1 MSVRRSKNQRKHSFP
16 LMYVVIVGCSESGYH
31 LSKALIAGG
40 HEVVVVE
47 KSIERF
53 QLLKDELGTVA
64 LLGDGTDELTLKR
77 AGIARADVVVSLTGV
92 DATNLV
98 ITQMTKHIFQ
108 VPRTMALIKDPKNE
122 PIFHEIGIDVVVN
135 STHLVLESMEEGVPG
150 RPLVHLMNLRVP
162 GMELVS
168 VSIPEDSN
176 IIGKRLSEIELPPN
190 SFITLIVKK
199 TGATLPTGRSVVEA
213 EDELVTVTPEGDEQ
227 ILYDILTGV

>member
-1 MSVRRSKNQRKHSFP
+1 
-16 LMYVVIVGCSESGYH
+16 MYVVIVGCSESGYH

-98 ITQMTKHIFQ
+98 ITQMTKHVFQ

-122 PIFHEIGIDVVVN
+122 PIFHEVGIDVVVN
-135 STHLVLESMEEGVPG
+135 STHLVLESMEEGIPG

-168 VSIPEDSN
+168 VSIPDDSN

-190 SFITLIVKK
+190 SFITLMVKK

-213 EDELVTVTPEGDEQ
+213 EDELVAVTPEGNEQ

>member
-1 MSVRRSKNQRKHSFP
+1 
-16 LMYVVIVGCSESGYH
+16 MYVVIVGCSESGYH

-122 PIFHEIGIDVVVN
+122 PIFHEVGIDVVVN
-135 STHLVLESMEEGVPG
+135 STHLALESMEEGVPG
-150 RPLVHLMNLRVP
+150 RPLVHLMNLRVA

-199 TGATLPTGRSVVEA
+199 TGATLPTGRSVLEA

>member
-1 MSVRRSKNQRKHSFP
+1 P

-53 QLLKDELGTVA
+53 QLLKDELGSVA

-122 PIFHEIGIDVVVN
+122 PIFHEVGIDVVVN
-135 STHLVLESMEEGVPG
+135 STHLALESMEEGVPG

>member
-1 MSVRRSKNQRKHSFP
+1 MSVRPSKNQRKHSFP

-122 PIFHEIGIDVVVN
+122 PIFHEVGIDVVVN

-213 EDELVTVTPEGDEQ
+213 EDELVTVTSEGDEQ

>member
-1 MSVRRSKNQRKHSFP
+1 
-16 LMYVVIVGCSESGYH
+16 MYVVIVGCSESGYH

-40 HEVVVVE
+40 HEVVVVD
-47 KSIERF
+47 KNPKRF
-53 QLLKDELGTVA
+53 QLLTEELGSVA
-64 LLGDGTDELTLKR
+64 LLGDGTDEAILKR
-77 AGIARADVVVSLTGV
+77 AGIARADVVVSLTGN

-98 ITQMTKHIFQ
+98 ISQMTKHIFQ

-122 PIFHEIGIDVVVN
+122 PIFHQIGVDVVVN
-135 STHLVLESMEEGVPG
+135 STHLVLASLEEGVPG

-190 SFITLIVKK
+190 SFISLMIKK
-199 TGATLPTGRSVVEA
+199 DGATLPTGRSVVEPN
-213 EDELVTVTPEGDEQ
+213 DELVAVTSAGDEQ

>member
-1 MSVRRSKNQRKHSFP
+1 
-16 LMYVVIVGCSESGYH
+16 MYVVIVGCSESGYH

-98 ITQMTKHIFQ
+98 ITQMTKHVFQ

-122 PIFHEIGIDVVVN
+122 PIFHEVGIDVVVN
-135 STHLVLESMEEGVPG
+135 STHLVLESMEEGIPG

-168 VSIPEDSN
+168 VSIPDDSN

-190 SFITLIVKK
+190 SFITLMVKK

-213 EDELVTVTPEGDEQ
+213 EDELVAVTPEGDEQ

>member
-1 MSVRRSKNQRKHSFP
+1 
-16 LMYVVIVGCSESGYH
+16 MYVVVVGCSESGYH

-47 KSIERF
+47 KNAERYH
-53 QLLKDELGTVA
+53 LLNEELGSVA
-64 LLGDGTDELTLKR
+64 LLGDGTDEATLKR
-77 AGIARADVVVSLTGV
+77 AGIARADVVVSLTGA

-98 ITQMTKHIFQ
+98 ISQMTKHIFQ

-122 PIFHEIGIDVVVN
+122 PIFHEIGVDVVVN
-135 STHLVLESMEEGVPG
+135 STHLVLASLEEGVPG

-168 VSIPEDSN
+168 VSIPEDAN
-176 IIGKRLSEIELPPN
+176 IIGKPLNEIELPPN
-190 SFITLIVKK
+190 SFITLMVKK
-199 TGATLPTGRSVVEA
+199 NGATLPTGRSVVEPS
-213 EDELVTVTPEGDEQ
+213 DELVAVVPEGEEQ

>member
-1 MSVRRSKNQRKHSFP
+1 
-16 LMYVVIVGCSESGYH
+16 MYVVIVGCSESGYH

-47 KSIERF
+47 KNAERYH
-53 QLLKDELGTVA
+53 LLNEELGSVA
-64 LLGDGTDELTLKR
+64 LLGDGTDEATLKG
-77 AGIARADVVVSLTGV
+77 AGIARADVVVSLTGA

-98 ITQMTKHIFQ
+98 ISQMTRHIFQ

-122 PIFHEIGIDVVVN
+122 PIFHEIGVDVVVN
-135 STHLVLESMEEGVPG
+135 STHLVLASLEEGVPG

-168 VSIPEDSN
+168 VSIPEDAN
-176 IIGKRLSEIELPPN
+176 IIGKPLNEIELPPN
-190 SFITLIVKK
+190 SFITLMVKK
-199 TGATLPTGRSVVEA
+199 SGATLPTGRSVVEPS
-213 EDELVTVTPEGDEQ
+213 DELVAVVPEGEEQ

>member
-1 MSVRRSKNQRKHSFP
+1 
-16 LMYVVIVGCSESGYH
+16 MYVVIVGCSESGYH

-122 PIFHEIGIDVVVN
+122 PIFHEVGIDVVVN

-213 EDELVTVTPEGDEQ
+213 EDELVTVTSEGDEQ

>member
-1 MSVRRSKNQRKHSFP
+1 
-16 LMYVVIVGCSESGYH
+16 MYVVIVGCSESGYH

-168 VSIPEDSN
+168 VSIPGDSN

>member
-1 MSVRRSKNQRKHSFP
+1 
-16 LMYVVIVGCSESGYH
+16 MYVVIVGCSESGYH

-47 KSIERF
+47 KNAERYH
-53 QLLKDELGTVA
+53 LLNEELGSVA
-64 LLGDGTDELTLKR
+64 LLGDGTDEATLER
-77 AGIARADVVVSLTGV
+77 AGIARADVVVSLTGA

-98 ITQMTKHIFQ
+98 ISQMTKHIFQ

-122 PIFHEIGIDVVVN
+122 PIFHEIGVDVVVN
-135 STHLVLESMEEGVPG
+135 STHLVLASLEEGVPG

-168 VSIPEDSN
+168 VSIPEDAN
-176 IIGKRLSEIELPPN
+176 IIGKPLNEIELPPN
-190 SFITLIVKK
+190 SFITLMVKK
-199 TGATLPTGRSVVEA
+199 NGATLPTGRSVVEPS
-213 EDELVTVTPEGDEQ
+213 DELVAVVPEGEEQ

>member
-1 MSVRRSKNQRKHSFP
+1 
-16 LMYVVIVGCSESGYH
+16 MYVVIVGCSESGYH

-199 TGATLPTGRSVVEA
+199 TGATLPTGRSVGEA
-213 EDELVTVTPEGDEQ
+213 EDELVAVTPEGDEQ

>member
-1 MSVRRSKNQRKHSFP
+1 
-16 LMYVVIVGCSESGYH
+16 MYIVIVGCSESGYH

-47 KSIERF
+47 KSPERF
-53 QLLKDELGTVA
+53 QLLNEELGSVA
-64 LLGDGTDELTLKR
+64 LLGDGTDEATLKR
-77 AGIARADVVVSLTGV
+77 AGVARADVVVSLTGA

-98 ITQMTKHIFQ
+98 ISQMTKHIFQ

-122 PIFHEIGIDVVVN
+122 PIFHEIDVDVVVN
-135 STHLVLESMEEGVPG
+135 STHLVLASLEEGVPG

-168 VSIPEDSN
+168 VSIPEDAN
-176 IIGKRLSEIELPPN
+176 IIGKPLNEIELPPN
-190 SFITLIVKK
+190 SFITLMVKK
-199 TGATLPTGRSVVEA
+199 GGATLPTGRSVVEP
-213 EDELVTVTPEGDEQ
+213 EDELVAVVPEGEEQ

>member
-1 MSVRRSKNQRKHSFP
+1 
-16 LMYVVIVGCSESGYH
+16 MYVVIVGCSESGYH

-47 KSIERF
+47 KNAERYH
-53 QLLKDELGTVA
+53 LLNEELGSVA
-64 LLGDGTDELTLKR
+64 LLGDGTDEATLKR
-77 AGIARADVVVSLTGV
+77 AGIARADVVVSLTGA

-98 ITQMTKHIFQ
+98 ISQMTKHIFQ

-122 PIFHEIGIDVVVN
+122 PIFHEIGVDVVVN
-135 STHLVLESMEEGVPG
+135 STHLVLASLEEGVPG

-168 VSIPEDSN
+168 VSIPEDAN
-176 IIGKRLSEIELPPN
+176 IIGKPLNEIERPPN
-190 SFITLIVKK
+190 SFITLMVKK
-199 TGATLPTGRSVVEA
+199 NGATLPTGRSVVEPS
-213 EDELVTVTPEGDEQ
+213 DELVAVVPEGEEQ